1 MKHAELL
8 AQAILAAHNGQID
21 EAKTRFLTLLETDE
35 QNEQAWL
42 WLAKLV
48 DHPEERRICLEN
60 VLLINPANV
69 YAQRNLAALQGKT
82 ALPPWIEV
90 ESDTSSDQWLDL
102 MLSDVNQRLP
112 DWLVDQQHAPLS
124 VQVDQVPHRPN
135 ARAEVT
141 LLPLEARTGTH
152 PDLDDA
158 QRFQPDREL
167 LEVFP
172 DWLTSE
178 QLTAIPTGQQLSR
191 DQSAP
196 LTSQQEQLA
205 TWLENLVPEPQDSV
219 EAAPAP
225 EPVPQAQQS
234 REPKMP
240 ARTGPFGPRLTDR
253 YADDIFVSTP
263 VAAERP
269 PAAASPVT
277 NDNRPIVLLPAPS
290 SFLSIP
296 SRHTAID
303 ENDAEEPCPFC
314 GATTRLTDHACSSC
328 NTNLM
333 IRERPEA
340 RRSLAL
346 HLLIAMYSVNTLLV
360 VGQAV
365 LTILSILIIVLQAS
379 LAEREL
385 PVINTIPM
393 VARLLFTTLTVG
405 IMIGLWRKRAWAYLL
420 HTIGAGLV
428 IASILGMLVS
438 PNMSFMSDV
447 LPLLG
452 LAHAEVAGSLG
463 GLGFIMTLVALT
475 IISYGDFFGRRVRM
489 TTTGLMTSSDAYN
502 LGLLYRDNGMWFMAA
517 HAWERAVMQSPRDPQ
532 VRRALGLAYAQIKLY
547 DAAID
552 ILKTAIAL
560 DPENK
565 QVREDLDLV
574 TRLANKA
581 RRDHSLSPH

>member
-1 MKHAELL
+1 MKHTELL
-8 AQAILAAHNGQID
+8 AQAILAAHDGQID
-21 EAKTRFLTLLETDE
+21 EAKARFLTLLETDE

-48 DHPEERRICLEN
+48 DEPEERRICLEN
-60 VLLINPANV
+60 VLMINPANA
-69 YAQRNLAALQGKT
+69 YAQRNLAALQGT
-82 ALPPWIEV
+82 SAIPSWIEA
-90 ESDTSSDQWLDL
+90 EPDASSAQWLDL

-112 DWLVDQQHAPLS
+112 DWLVDQKLAPHS
-124 VQVDQVPHRPN
+124 VQVDQGPRLPSARGEEPTFPLKAHPVPH
-135 ARAEVT
+135 
-141 LLPLEARTGTH
+141 
-152 PDLDDA
+152 PDHDET
-158 QRFQPDREL
+158 QPFQPDREL

-172 DWLTSE
+172 AWLTSE
-178 QLTAIPTGQQLSR
+178 QLTTTPMGQRTTR
-191 DQSAP
+191 DHSAP
-196 LTSQQEQLA
+196 LASQQEQLA
-205 TWLENLVPEPQDSV
+205 TWLETLVPEPQDPV
-219 EAAPAP
+219 EADP
-225 EPVPQAQQS
+225 EPEPAPQAQPP
-234 REPKMP
+234 REPKTL
-240 ARTGPFGPRLTDR
+240 AGADPFASRLR
-253 YADDIFVSTP
+253 NGHADDIFVSTP
-263 VAAERP
+263 VSSERP

-296 SRHTAID
+296 SSHAATDKA
-303 ENDAEEPCPFC
+303 DAEEPCPFC
-314 GATTRLTDHACSSC
+314 GATTRLADRACPSC

-333 IRERPEA
+333 IRERPET
-340 RRSLAL
+340 RRSVAL
-346 HLLIAMYSVNTLLV
+346 NLLIALYSMNTLLV
-360 VGQAV
+360 VGQVV
-365 LTILSILIIVLQAS
+365 LTIFSILIIVLQAS

-393 VARLLFTTLTVG
+393 VARFLFTALTLG

-420 HTIGAGLV
+420 HMVGTGLV

-438 PNMSFMSDV
+438 PNMRFMSDV

-452 LAHAEVAGSLG
+452 LARAEVAGSFG
-463 GLGFIMTLVALT
+463 GLSFIVALVALT
-475 IISYGDFFGRRVRM
+475 LISYGDFFGRRVRM
-489 TTTGLMTSSDAYN
+489 TTAGLMTSSDAYN

-565 QVREDLDLV
+565 QVREDLALV

>member
-1 MKHAELL
+1 MKHTELL
-8 AQAILAAHNGQID
+8 AQAILAAHDGQID

-48 DHPEERRICLEN
+48 DDPEERRICLEN
-60 VLLINPANV
+60 VLMINPANA
-69 YAQRNLAALQGKT
+69 YAQRNLATLQGKT
-82 ALPPWIEV
+82 GLPPWV
-90 ESDTSSDQWLDL
+90 EAEPDTSSAQWLDL

-112 DWLVDQQHAPLS
+112 DWLVDQQLAPQS
-124 VQVDQVPHRPN
+124 VQFGQVPRRPS
-135 ARAEVT
+135 ARAEEPSRPV
-141 LLPLEARTGTH
+141 EARTVPH
-152 PDLDDA
+152 PDHA
-158 QRFQPDREL
+158 EKQPFQPDREL

-178 QLTAIPTGQQLSR
+178 QLTTTPTGQRLSR
-191 DQSAP
+191 DQAAP
-196 LTSQQEQLA
+196 LISQQEQLA
-205 TWLENLVPEPQDSV
+205 AWLETLVPEPQEAV
-219 EAAPAP
+219 EADPEPEPAP
-225 EPVPQAQQS
+225 QTQQLD
-234 REPKMP
+234 EPKTP
-240 ARTGPFGPRLTDR
+240 AGADPFAPRLR
-253 YADDIFVSTP
+253 NGHVDDIFVSTP
-263 VAAERP
+263 VTSERP

-277 NDNRPIVLLPAPS
+277 NDHRPIVLLPAPS

-296 SRHTAID
+296 SRHTAM
-303 ENDAEEPCPFC
+303 EEKDAEEPCPFC
-314 GATTRLTDHACSSC
+314 GATTRLTDHACPSC

-340 RRSLAL
+340 RRSVAL
-346 HLLIAMYSVNTLLV
+346 TLLIAMYSVNTLLV

-379 LAEREL
+379 LAEQEL

-393 VARLLFTTLTVG
+393 VARFLFTALTLG

-420 HTIGAGLV
+420 HTVGTGLV
-428 IASILGMLVS
+428 IASIFGMLVS
-438 PNMSFMSDV
+438 TKMSFMSDV

-452 LAHAEVAGSLG
+452 LAHAEAAGSLG
-463 GLGFIMTLVALT
+463 GLGFIVALVALT
-475 IISYGDFFGRRVRM
+475 LISYGDFFGRRIRM

-517 HAWERAVMQSPRDPQ
+517 HAWERAVMQNPRDPQ

-565 QVREDLDLV
+565 QVRGDLDLV
-574 TRLANKA
+574 THLANKA